1 MMIWTYVDEWLDT
14 STMLPHHAV
23 VSRFVSTEPHNI
35 RVGKKRMMRPIIGLQ
50 TTCTCI
56 AIVFRQ
62 CYTTDVFTATGIT
75 YLAIRPSPLICPLPL
90 VSFSITVV
98 TSTC

>member
-1 MMIWTYVDEWLDT
+1 MQNLIR
-14 STMLPHHAV
+14 
-23 VSRFVSTEPHNI
+23 SRWSQIHDDMDVRGRVAGHVNYAASSCCRQQIRQHI

-62 CYTTDVFTATGIT
+62 YYHTTDVFTATGIT
-75 YLAIRPSPLICPLPL
+75 YLAHRH
-90 VSFSITVV
+90 
-98 TSTC
+98 